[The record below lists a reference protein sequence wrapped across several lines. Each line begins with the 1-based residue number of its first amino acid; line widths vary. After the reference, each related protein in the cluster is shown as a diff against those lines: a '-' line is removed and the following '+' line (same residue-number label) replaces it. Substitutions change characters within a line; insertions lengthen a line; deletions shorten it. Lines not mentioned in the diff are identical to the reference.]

1 MAKVDR
7 REFLKLV
14 GAGGVGTG
22 AGFML
27 AESIKHPVEYLI
39 PYPVPPEEFSPGI
52 ATWYN
57 SVCGMCPAGCGISV
71 RTREGRAKKI
81 EGNPLHPVNQGR
93 LCALGQAGL
102 QVLYNPDRL
111 TGPMIQNGERGADE
125 FVKITWEDGLS
136 RTAERL
142 AAARRDG
149 IYLLSQGVRGHLAN
163 LLELF
168 MGELGSARLLH
179 YDFAH
184 PHALYAAN
192 RRFFGE
198 YQLPYYDIRNTRYLL
213 SFGADYLTNWLSP
226 VHHSLGF
233 GHSRQG
239 NGSSSNDG
247 VRGRFVQIEP
257 RMSISGAAADEWIP
271 ALPGTE
277 GFLALGIAHHIVAD
291 GRYEGDDVGEWR
303 TALADW
309 SSGRVAG
316 LTGVPEETIS
326 RLARDFARAEPGLA
340 IGGGAAANHTN
351 GVDTLVAVN
360 ALNYLVGNIGRPG
373 GVVFNPDPVTG
384 GSAIDR
390 QANYRTM
397 REFVENARNGNIDV
411 LIVNNTNPAFTLP
424 RASGFTEAMAA
435 IPTIVSLSSFM
446 DETTL
451 MADIL
456 LPSHTYLEAWGDD
469 MPQPGVGFSVGAI
482 SQPVVAPLYNSRC
495 TGDIVLGLAGKLG
508 FDAAIPWTSMED
520 FLKDG
525 WRQIYERGT
534 PEPGKFDSFWRDV
547 LVSGVWGENARR
559 EDRVAIAPGVVE
571 GMAVSAPEFA
581 GESGDYPFILHPYLS
596 TAMYDGRGANLPWM
610 QELPDP
616 MTSIVYGTW
625 VEMNPA
631 TARQMGLADGDL
643 VRVTSETGS
652 IEAPIVTFPAI
663 MPDVVAMP
671 IGQGHHALGRY
682 ARNRGANPI
691 EILAPET
698 ESASGNLATSA
709 TRVALE
715 ATGRRAA
722 PVKTGGESRQ
732 LGRGIVQSTGGRS
745 GSAGHSAKLNSI
757 PIVVEPAVVES
768 A

>member
-1 MAKVDR
+1 MANIDR
-7 REFLKLV
+7 REFLRLV
-14 GAGGVGTG
+14 GAGGVGAG

-39 PYPVPPEEFSPGI
+39 PYPVPPEEYSPGI

-93 LCALGQAGL
+93 LCALGHAGL

-111 TGPMIQNGERGADE
+111 TGPMIQDGERGDDK

-136 RTAERL
+136 RTAQRL
-142 AAARRDG
+142 AAARQDG
-149 IYLLSQGVRGHLAN
+149 IYFLSQGVRGHLAD
-163 LLELF
+163 LFELF
-168 MGELGSARLLH
+168 MGELGSDHLLH

-192 RRFFGE
+192 KRLFGE
-198 YQLPYYDIRNTRYLL
+198 HQLPYYDIRNTRYLL

-239 NGSSSNDG
+239 NGS

-271 ALPGTE
+271 ARPGTE
-277 GFLALGIAHHIVAD
+277 GFLALGIAHHIVAE
-291 GRYEGDDVGEWR
+291 GRYDGDDAGEWR
-303 TALADW
+303 AALAGW
-309 SSGRVAG
+309 SAGRVAD
-316 LTGVPEETIS
+316 LTGVSEETIS
-326 RLARDFARAEPGLA
+326 RLGREFAHAEPGLA
-340 IGGGAAANHTN
+340 IGGGAAGNHTDSVN
-351 GVDTLVAVN
+351 TLVAVN
-360 ALNYLVGNIGRPG
+360 ALNYLAGNLGKPG

-397 REFVENARNGNIDV
+397 QQLVESARDGNIDV

-424 RASGFTEAMAA
+424 RASGFSEALAS

-451 MADIL
+451 MADVL

-469 MPQPGVGFSVGAI
+469 MPQPAVGFPVGAI
-482 SQPVVAPLYNSRC
+482 SQPVVAPLYNTRS

-508 FDAAIPWTSMED
+508 LSQGIPWTSMED

-534 PEPGKFDSFWRDV
+534 PVSGGFDSFWRDV
-547 LVSGVWGENARR
+547 LVSGVWGENARHS
-559 EDRVAIAPGVVE
+559 DSVIIAPGVVE
-571 GMAVSAPEFA
+571 GMAVSAPRFA

-610 QELPDP
+610 QELPEP
-616 MTSIVYGTW
+616 MTSVVYGTW
-625 VEMNPA
+625 VELNPV
-631 TARQMGLADGDL
+631 TAKDMGFRDGDL
-643 VRVTSETGS
+643 VTVTSGFGS
-652 IEAPIVTFPAI
+652 IEAPVVTFPAI

-671 IGQGHHALGRY
+671 IGQGHSALGRY

-709 TRVALE
+709 TRVALA

-732 LGRGIVQSTGGRS
+732 LGRSIVQSTGGRS
-745 GSAGHSAKLNSI
+745 VSAGHGAKLNSI
-757 PIVVEPAVVES
+757 PIVVES
-768 A
+768 T

>member
-1 MAKVDR
+1 MANIDR
-7 REFLKLV
+7 REFLRLV
-14 GAGGVGTG
+14 GAGGVGAG

-39 PYPVPPEEFSPGI
+39 PYPVPPEEYSPGI

-93 LCALGQAGL
+93 LCALGHAGL

-111 TGPMIQNGERGADE
+111 TGPMIQNGERGDDK

-149 IYLLSQGVRGHLAN
+149 IYFLSQGVRGHLAD
-163 LLELF
+163 LFELF
-168 MGELGSARLLH
+168 MGELGSDHLLH

-192 RRFFGE
+192 KRLFGE
-198 YQLPYYDIRNTRYLL
+198 HQLPYYDIRNARYLL

-239 NGSSSNDG
+239 NGS

-271 ALPGTE
+271 ARPGTE
-277 GFLALGIAHHIVAD
+277 GFLALGIAHHIVAE
-291 GRYEGDDVGEWR
+291 GRYDGDDAGEWR
-303 TALADW
+303 AALAGW
-309 SSGRVAG
+309 SAGRVAD
-316 LTGVPEETIS
+316 LTGVSEETIS
-326 RLARDFARAEPGLA
+326 RLGREFAHAEPGLA
-340 IGGGAAANHTN
+340 IGGGAAGNHTDSVN
-351 GVDTLVAVN
+351 TLVAVN
-360 ALNYLVGNIGRPG
+360 ALNHLAGNIGKPG

-397 REFVENARNGNIDV
+397 QQLVESARDGSIDV

-424 RASGFTEAMAA
+424 RASGFSEALAS

-451 MADIL
+451 MADVF

-469 MPQPGVGFSVGAI
+469 MPQPGVGFPVGAI
-482 SQPVVAPLYNSRC
+482 SQPVVAPLYNTRG

-508 FDAAIPWTSMED
+508 LSQGIPWTSMED

-525 WRQIYERGT
+525 WQQIYERGT
-534 PEPGKFDSFWRDV
+534 PVSGGFDSFWRDV
-547 LVSGVWGENARR
+547 LVSGVWGENARHS
-559 EDRVAIAPGVVE
+559 DSVIIAPAVIE
-571 GMAVSAPEFA
+571 GMAVPAPRFA
-581 GESGDYPFILHPYLS
+581 GENGDYPFILHPYLS

-610 QELPDP
+610 QELPEP
-616 MTSIVYGTW
+616 MTGVVYGTW
-625 VEMNPA
+625 VELNPA
-631 TARQMGLADGDL
+631 TAKDMGFRDGD
-643 VRVTSETGS
+643 VVTVTSGFGS
-652 IEAPIVTFPAI
+652 IEAPVVTFPAI

-671 IGQGHHALGRY
+671 IGQGHSALGRY

-709 TRVALE
+709 TRVALA

-745 GSAGHSAKLNSI
+745 GSPGHSVKLNSI
-757 PIVVEPAVVES
+757 PIVVEPT
-768 A
+768 

>member
-1 MAKVDR
+1 MANVDR

-39 PYPVPPEEFSPGI
+39 PYAVPPEEFSPGI

-93 LCALGQAGL
+93 LCALGHAGL

-111 TGPMIQNGERGADE
+111 TGPMIQNGERGGDE
-125 FVKITWEDGLS
+125 FVKTTWEDGLS
-136 RTAERL
+136 RSAERL

-149 IYLLSQGVRGHLAN
+149 IYVLSQGVRGHLAN
-163 LLELF
+163 LFELF
-168 MGELGSARLLH
+168 MGELGSDRFLH

-192 RRFFGE
+192 KRLFGE
-198 YQLPYYDIRNTRYLL
+198 LKLPYYDIRNTRYLL

-239 NGSSSNDG
+239 NDSSSNDRI
-247 VRGRFVQIEP
+247 RGRFVQIEP
-257 RMSISGAAADEWIP
+257 RMSVSGAAADEWIP
-271 ALPGTE
+271 ARPGTE
-277 GFLALGIAHHIVAD
+277 GFLALSIAHHIVAD
-291 GRYEGDDVGEWR
+291 GRYAGDDADLWR
-303 TALADW
+303 AALAEW

-316 LTGVPEETIS
+316 LTGVPEQTIS
-326 RLARDFARAEPGLA
+326 RLAREFARAEPGLA

-390 QANYRTM
+390 QANYLAM
-397 REFVENARNGNIDV
+397 QQLVESARKGDIDV

-424 RASGFTEAMAA
+424 RASGFMEAMAA

-469 MPQPGVGFSVGAI
+469 MPQPGVGFPVGAI
-482 SQPVVAPLYNSRC
+482 SQPVVAPLYNSRS
-495 TGDIVLGLAGKLG
+495 TGDIVLGLARKLG
-508 FDAAIPWTSMED
+508 FDAAFPWTSMEN

-525 WRQIYERGT
+525 WRKIYERGT
-534 PEPGKFDSFWRDV
+534 PEPGDFDSFWRDV

-559 EDRVAIAPGVVE
+559 DDSVAIAPGVVE
-571 GMAVSAPEFA
+571 GMAVSAPRFA

-631 TARQMGLADGDL
+631 TAREMGLADGDL

-652 IEAPIVTFPAI
+652 IEVPVVTFPAI

-671 IGQGHHALGRY
+671 IGQGHRALGRY

-698 ESASGNLATSA
+698 DSASGNLATSA
-709 TRVALE
+709 TRVALT
-715 ATGRRAA
+715 ATGRHAA

-732 LGRGIVQSTGGRS
+732 LGRGIVQSTGTSS

-757 PIVVEPAVVES
+757 PVVVES
-768 A
+768 AVVEPT